1 MIVIPPIPL
10 TDKRFEYRNSAQTDI
25 TLTWRK
31 FGWIPKGEQD
41 ERQNSRLPQKQRT
54 ASNQTVCN

>member
-1 MIVIPPIPL
+1 MTPEIPL

-31 FGWIPKGEQD
+31 FGWLPKSEQN
-41 ERQNSRLPQKQRT
+41 ERQNSRPTQEQRT
-54 ASNQTVCN
+54 ANNQAVCV